1 MPASEAGGATE
12 RGGAQEAGSLHVD
25 EDIMSV
31 LRRGC
36 QAHPPIGHI
45 LTSLLGGTE
54 LNGEMSIGEMLRNM
68 NQGARTEGAASGQ
81 EQAAAGRESGDGQ
94 MQTAAASGAGDR
106 GKAGI
111 LDRLF
116 KVVMD
121 KLTLGELLR
130 LLMGQYQ
137 ILDKLHQPLREH
149 LQSEIQPKAGGALTT
164 EQVEVFARDV
174 VHLMLGSAEEMVESL
189 SACSDAEALFASLFE
204 LIECQ
209 LCDVISLI
217 LADRPPATASG
228 SDSFA
233 MAIREWLGTLV
244 HQVVLEIQGHVEG
257 GDFESA
263 SNIFVDLVQRRLQS
277 INSQDMRLMSV
288 LGEGGSVIGN
298 ALVEL
303 MTGVQASLSERAR
316 GGSRGEVQEQEG
328 HFFEALAQE
337 ERASWLETVRRDRER
352 QRGHAAESAA
362 PGSEAGAA
370 RSKRRNVEGGSA
382 QGEGRDRA

>member
-1 MPASEAGGATE
+1 VPAPEAGGATE
-12 RGGAQEAGSLHVD
+12 RGGAQEAGVLHGD
-25 EDIMSV
+25 EDIVSV

-36 QAHPPIGHI
+36 EGNPVLFQI
-45 LTSLLGGTE
+45 LTSLLGGNE

-68 NQGARTEGAASGQ
+68 NQGARSEAAASGQ
-81 EQAAAGRESGDGQ
+81 VGAAAGRGNGDGQ
-94 MQTAAASGAGDR
+94 VQTPAASGGGDHGR
-106 GKAGI
+106 TGI

-121 KLTLGELLR
+121 ELTLRELLQ

-149 LQSEIQPKAGGALTT
+149 LMSEIHPEAGGALTT
-164 EQVEVFARDV
+164 GQVEGFAKDV
-174 VHLMLGSAEEMVESL
+174 VNSMLGSVEEMVESL
-189 SACSDAEALFASLFE
+189 SACNDAEALRASLFE
-204 LIECQ
+204 LIEYH
-209 LCDVISLI
+209 LCDVMSLI
-217 LADRPPATASG
+217 LAERPPATASD

-233 MAIREWLGTLV
+233 MALREWLGTLV
-244 HQVVLEIQGHVEG
+244 HQVVLEIQGHVQG
-257 GDFESA
+257 GGFESA
-263 SNIFVDLVQRRLQS
+263 SNIFVELVQRRLQS
-277 INSQDMRLMSV
+277 MHSQDMQHFPV

-298 ALVEL
+298 ALVDL

-316 GGSRGEVQEQEG
+316 GSSGGGVQEHGG
-328 HFFEALAQE
+328 HQAVAQE

-370 RSKRRNVEGGSA
+370 RSKRRNVQGGST
-382 QGEGRDRA
+382 QGEGRDQA